1 MSVVAVVA
9 VVAVIA
15 LSVDVVVAVV
25 AVAVDVV
32 VVDVV
37 DVDVVNQKWVSSDVK
52 TDTAKNIIKDEI
64 LDFSGIIKS
73 RETKMSPSQFLT

>member
-1 MSVVAVVA
+1 MSVAVVDA
-9 VVAVIA
+9 VVTVIA

-32 VVDVV
+32 VVVV
-37 DVDVVNQKWVSSDVK
+37 VIDVVNRKWVSSDVK

-73 RETKMSPSQFLT
+73 RET